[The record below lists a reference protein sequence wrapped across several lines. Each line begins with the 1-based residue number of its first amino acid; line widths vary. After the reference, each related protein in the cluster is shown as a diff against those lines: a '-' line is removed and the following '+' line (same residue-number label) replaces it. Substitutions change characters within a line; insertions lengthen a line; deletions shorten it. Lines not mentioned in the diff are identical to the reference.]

1 MPNPLTMTLRNRLDN
16 LLFHLLLALVIG
28 LAGWLSLRYVVVW
41 DWSDQGRN
49 SLGKPS
55 RQLLE
60 RLDAPLKI
68 TSFAPDN
75 PQLRGQI
82 REIVARYQRYRPDI
96 RLEFVDP
103 ARHPALTREL
113 GIRVAGELHLEYRK
127 RSENLQQ
134 LDEQH
139 LSNAIQRLIRQGENR
154 ISFIEGHG
162 ERRPSGQANHDLGGF
177 GAELER
183 KGYRL
188 QPLDLTVTPDI
199 PENTGLLVIASP
211 QADYLP
217 GEVERILGY
226 VRNGGNLLWLLEPDG
241 VHGLEPLARLL
252 GLKPLPGTLVDANA
266 AGLGLDDPA
275 MAVVPRYPDHPA
287 TARFDLI
294 TLFPHSAGLSADPVD
309 GWETTPL
316 LQTLARSW
324 NETGQLRGKLER
336 NPEQGEREG
345 PLTIGLALTA
355 EGTERQQRLL
365 VIGDG
370 DFLSN
375 TYLGNGGNLDL
386 GLNLIRWLTWD
397 DDLIDIPARTDQDQN
412 LNLSPLAGTLIG
424 LGFLL
429 ALPFALGLTGG
440 VIWWRRRRM

>member
-1 MPNPLTMTLRNRLDN
+1 M
-16 LLFHLLLALVIG
+16 
-28 LAGWLSLRYVVVW
+28 
-41 DWSDQGRN
+41 Q
-49 SLGKPS
+49 
-55 RQLLE
+55 
-60 RLDAPLKI
+60 
-68 TSFAPDN
+68 
-75 PQLRGQI
+75 
-82 REIVARYQRYRPDI
+82 
-96 RLEFVDP
+96 
-103 ARHPALTREL
+103 
-113 GIRVAGELHLEYRK
+113 
-127 RSENLQQ
+127 
-134 LDEQH
+134 
-139 LSNAIQRLIRQGENR
+139 
-154 ISFIEGHG
+154 
-162 ERRPSGQANHDLGGF
+162 
-177 GAELER
+177 
-183 KGYRL
+183 
-188 QPLDLTVTPDI
+188 
-199 PENTGLLVIASP
+199 
-211 QADYLP
+211 
-217 GEVERILGY
+217 
-226 VRNGGNLLWLLEPDG
+226 
-241 VHGLEPLARLL
+241 GLEPLARLL

-294 TLFPHSAGLSADPVD
+294 TLFPHSAGLTADPVD
-309 GWETTPL
+309 EWETTPL

-324 NETGQLRGKLER
+324 NETGPLRGKLER

-355 EGTERQQRLL
+355 EGAERQQRLL

-386 GLNLIRWLTWD
+386 GLNLIRWLTRD
-397 DDLIDIPARTDQDQN
+397 DDLIDIPARTDRDQN